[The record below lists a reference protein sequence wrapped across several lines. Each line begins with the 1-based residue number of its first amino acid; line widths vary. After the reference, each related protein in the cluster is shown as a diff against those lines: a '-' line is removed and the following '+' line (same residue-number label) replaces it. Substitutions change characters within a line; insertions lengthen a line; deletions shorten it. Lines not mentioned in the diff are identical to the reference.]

1 MPVNIDQ
8 IFEQIPPFKRPLAP
22 INDIVVPS
30 SWAQGRTVFGGL
42 SAGLLYQ
49 AIVNQW
55 ASPLVLRSLSAHFLR
70 PLKVDT
76 SFSIQVA
83 VLRQGKNTAVIEAQ
97 AIQDGAVCATIT
109 TCFGV
114 ARATKVVVKADDQ
127 HQMRAPKRGSFL
139 MKIPALGPAFLR
151 HVDLDIVSGGMP
163 FVGGKAAEYAG
174 YMRFKK
180 QPAAITDAH
189 IIALI
194 DCWPP
199 TVLQMIKGPAPAS
212 TLSWNLEFIH
222 PHNPIDPSSWLGYQA
237 VTRQS
242 DEGFAHTE
250 ANIWDAEGKLIAI
263 SRQVVAVFA

>member
-8 IFEQIPPFKRPLAP
+8 LFEQIPPFSQPLAP
-22 INDIVVPS
+22 IVGVVVPS

-55 ASPLVLRSLSAHFLR
+55 ASPLVLRSMSAHFLR
-70 PLKVDT
+70 PLKVDVP
-76 SFSIQVA
+76 FAIQVE

-97 AIQDGAVCATIT
+97 AIQGGEVSVTMT

-114 ARATKVVVKADDQ
+114 ARATKIVVKADDQ
-127 HQMRAPKRGSFL
+127 HHMRAPKRGSIL
-139 MKIPALGPAFLR
+139 MKMPVLAPAFLR
-151 HVDLDIVSGGMP
+151 HVDLDIVAGGMP
-163 FVGGKAAEYAG
+163 FVGGKASGYSG

-180 QPAAITDAH
+180 HPVAITDAY

-199 TVLQMIKGPAPAS
+199 TVLQLIKGPAPAS

-222 PHNPIDPSSWLGYQA
+222 PHKPISPSSWLGYQA

-242 DEGFAHTE
+242 DDGFAHTE
-250 ANIWDAEGKLIAI
+250 ANIWDADGKLIAI
-263 SRQVVAVFA
+263 SRQLVAVFA